1 MGGTNLG
8 LRLDMHSLN
17 VKLKG
22 LMVGEW
28 HES

>member
-1 MGGTNLG
+1 MGGTNRG
-8 LRLDMHSLN
+8 LRLCMHSLN
-17 VKLKG
+17 VKLKS